1 MKKAFTFVSSAVPD
15 DGSMPVSPGQ
25 PAIAHVLRRLTLG
38 PTPGAIESLSET
50 TPSEL
55 IRQLLDAAP
64 LLVDPPELT
73 EDNEFDLPTSWWVS
87 TMRHSDSGLHERM
100 VWYWHGHLTSSI
112 EKSSGWMIVDQHMLL
127 RRHALGNF
135 REMLREIT
143 LDPAMLC
150 WLDGSES
157 DAEAPNENY
166 ARELMELFALGRDSG
181 AYTEADVAAGAK
193 ALAGYWVN
201 EGNDNKVEFES
212 DGALSQPVQF
222 LGRLAQNVVEVIDI
236 VCDHPA
242 CARHIARRL
251 HIEFVGAE
259 PTPERLDQLAFVFR
273 DNDLELLPLVEA
285 IVTDS
290 GFFDDAV
297 PRHRSALEWF
307 LAFERLVD
315 AELDTWIMEQMG
327 QIPFYPPNVAGWP
340 DPQRWASSGQLL
352 AKAQTALNESRN
364 TEVLDADDPVGDLL
378 RRACLPEISTETR
391 AVLDQIVASTPHRL
405 ELSDLLHATIA
416 LSPEFSQ
423 A

>member
-1 MKKAFTFVSSAVPD
+1 
-15 DGSMPVSPGQ
+15 MPVFPGQ
-25 PAIAHVLRRLTLG
+25 PALAHVLRRLTLG
-38 PTPGAIESLSET
+38 PIPGAIESLDGT
-50 TPSEL
+50 TPGEL

-64 LLVDPPELT
+64 LLIDPPGLT
-73 EDNEFDLPTSWWVS
+73 EDNESEVPPNWWVS
-87 TMRHSDSGLHERM
+87 TMRRSDAGLHERM

-143 LDPAMLC
+143 LDPAMLY

-157 DAEAPNENY
+157 DVAAPNENY

-181 AYTEADVAAGAK
+181 AYTEADVAACAK

-201 EGNDNKVEFES
+201 EEDNNKVEFES
-212 DGALSQPVQF
+212 DSALRRPVQF
-222 LGRLAQNVVEVIDI
+222 LGRPAQNVNEVIDI

-251 HIEFVGAE
+251 HVEFVGAE
-259 PTPERLDQLAFVFR
+259 PSPERLDQLALVFR
-273 DNDLELLPLVEA
+273 NNDLELLPLVEA

-290 GFFDDAV
+290 RFFDDAV
-297 PRHRSALEWF
+297 PRPRSALEWF
-307 LAFERLVD
+307 LAFERLVG

-327 QIPFYPPNVAGWP
+327 QLPFSPPNVAGWP
-340 DPQRWASSGQLL
+340 DPQRWVSSGQLL
-352 AKAQTALNESRN
+352 AKAQTALDEAHG
-364 TEVLDADDPVGDLL
+364 TEALDADDPVGEVL
-378 RRACLPEISTETR
+378 RRACLPEISAETR
-391 AVLDQIVASTPHRL
+391 AVLEQIVTSTKQRL
-405 ELSDLLHATIA
+405 ELSSLLHATIA
-416 LSPEFSQ
+416 LSPEFSE